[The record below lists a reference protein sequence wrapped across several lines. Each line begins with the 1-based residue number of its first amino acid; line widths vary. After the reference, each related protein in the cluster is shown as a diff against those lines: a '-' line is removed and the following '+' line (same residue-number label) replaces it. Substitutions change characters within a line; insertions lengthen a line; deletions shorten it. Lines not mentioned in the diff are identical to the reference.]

1 MLSRSASS
9 TFVQPRSSRSSA
21 TQFFIS
27 SSEDGAPDAPREPCR
42 RHADR
47 DPERIESREAY
58 RFEKGVAAGPERCH
72 CSSDGERL
80 QQACAMVVGR
90 TAYPPDDRDDDE
102 RHAQCWG
109 EPYERADGGVVD
121 SRSNCHRHCRQRKV
135 DEKRD
140 EKLNVI

>member
-27 SSEDGAPDAPREPCR
+27 SSEEGAPDAPREPRR

-47 DPERIESREAY
+47 DPERIESWETY

-72 CSSDGERL
+72 CSSYGERL
-80 QQACAMVVGR
+80 QQACAMVVVG
-90 TAYPPDDRDDDE
+90 TAYPTDNRGDDE

-109 EPYERADGGVVD
+109 ETYERADGGVAD
-121 SRSNCHRHCRQRKV
+121 GGSNCHSR
-135 DEKRD
+135 
-140 EKLNVI
+140 